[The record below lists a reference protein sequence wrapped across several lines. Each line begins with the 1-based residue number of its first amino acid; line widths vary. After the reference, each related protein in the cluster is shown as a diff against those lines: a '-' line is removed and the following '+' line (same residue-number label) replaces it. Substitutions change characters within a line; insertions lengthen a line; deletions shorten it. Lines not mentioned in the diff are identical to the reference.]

1 MQGARTQ
8 FFVRRV
14 LQEMVIDDIYDEAD
28 CAPKLRVTTD
38 ELPVVL
44 SAEQVD
50 RLMSEKAGGDVHTS
64 QEILSPL
71 EGEDSE
77 DISVGVVDDED

>member
-1 MQGARTQ
+1 
-8 FFVRRV
+8 
-14 LQEMVIDDIYDEAD
+14 
-28 CAPKLRVTTD
+28 
-38 ELPVVL
+38 VL

-71 EGEDSE
+71 EAEDSE
-77 DISVGVVDDED
+77 D